1 MYRGI
6 GSIYRYNT
14 LLDCPIK
21 KRSEQMDIGLSL
33 QERNNKYFYAMAKIE
48 ADKLIN
54 LSRRVSFNNIKDV
67 FLRVKFEND
76 IK

>member
-1 MYRGI
+1 
-6 GSIYRYNT
+6 
-14 LLDCPIK
+14 
-21 KRSEQMDIGLSL
+21 MDIGLSL

>member
-1 MYRGI
+1 M
-6 GSIYRYNT
+6 
-14 LLDCPIK
+14 PHK

>member
-1 MYRGI
+1 
-6 GSIYRYNT
+6 
-14 LLDCPIK
+14 
-21 KRSEQMDIGLSL
+21 
-33 QERNNKYFYAMAKIE
+33 MAKIE